1 MSTNFR
7 LAALARAAAISMAVV
22 IPAISGAATSAFA
35 YDAFGGDPALV
46 EQSAQSARYANPND
60 TPLAKATAQAKA
72 AASTYAA
79 NPPSVASDASKG
91 VGSTDLVGQGG
102 PQDDLAREIYH
113 PGTGTDW

>member
-7 LAALARAAAISMAVV
+7 LTALARAAAISMAVV

-60 TPLAKATAQAKA
+60 TPLARATAAAKA
-72 AASTYAA
+72 ASAAYAA
-79 NPPSVASDASKG
+79 NPSNVASDASKG
-91 VGSTDLVGQGG
+91 RGGALDRNGQGG
-102 PQDDLAREIYH
+102 AQDRFDREI
-113 PGTGTDW
+113 G

>member
-7 LAALARAAAISMAVV
+7 LTALARAAAISMAVV
-22 IPAISGAATSAFA
+22 IPAIAGAATSAYA

-60 TPLAKATAQAKA
+60 TPLARATAQAKA
-72 AASTYAA
+72 AASAYAA
-79 NPPSVASDASKG
+79 NRSSVASDASKAG
-91 VGSTDLVGQGG
+91 GSADLVGQGG

>member
-7 LAALARAAAISMAVV
+7 LTALARAAAISMAVV
-22 IPAISGAATSAFA
+22 IPAIAGAATSAYA

-60 TPLAKATAQAKA
+60 TPLARATAQAKA
-72 AASTYAA
+72 GASAYAA
-79 NPPSVASDASKG
+79 NRSSVVSDASKA
-91 VGSTDLVGQGG
+91 GSADLVGQGG